1 MKNHTVIVGAGKS
14 GLAVARHLAM
24 SGNPFTITDSGPC
37 PSADLSAQLTKW
49 GARCAWGGHPDS
61 LLDDAS
67 EVVLSPVVN
76 PRAGFALEAAR
87 RGIPVIGELEFAHR
101 ALREKDP
108 TAVVLAVT
116 GTNGKSTTTDLAA
129 HLLKAGGQPSVACGN
144 LGLPLMDA
152 VDGAETGTRF
162 VVECSS
168 YQLETVH
175 GFRAEAAAILNLSP
189 DHLARHGT
197 MEAYLAAKCRI
208 FERQGLGDLCVS
220 PIGANFSVPLC
231 PKARAALFGR
241 EPDSGQGCGSTHGTY
256 GAWAGKD
263 GRLFLRDEDGR
274 ETQLVHSSELLI
286 PGWHNIENALAA
298 TLLAVHG
305 GAAIEG
311 VRDGLKTYP
320 GLAHRLSFCG
330 ERDGVKAYNDS
341 KATNV
346 DSTLTA
352 IRALPGP
359 LVLILGGEDKGSSYG
374 PLRPALEG
382 KLRHLLF
389 LGDAIPML
397 ERDLGDLP
405 HTAIKGFDEAVT
417 KALAIAAPGDQVL
430 LSPAC
435 ASFDQFKNF
444 EERGRRFE
452 ELVREWRRQ
461 VVGVRG

>member
-24 SGNPFTITDSGPC
+24 SGSPFTITDSGPC
-37 PSADLSAQLTKW
+37 PSADLAAQLASW

-61 LLDDAS
+61 LLDNAS
-67 EVVLSPVVN
+67 EVVLSPVVK
-76 PRAGFALEAAR
+76 PKVGFALEAAK

-101 ALREKDP
+101 AMRKKDP
-108 TAVVLAVT
+108 TAMILAVT

-129 HLLKAGGQPSVACGN
+129 HLLRAGGQSSVACGN
-144 LGLPLMDA
+144 LGLPFMDA
-152 VDGAETGTRF
+152 VDGAEAGTRF

-168 YQLETVH
+168 YQLETIA

-208 FERQGLGDLCVS
+208 FERQGPSDLCVS
-220 PIGANFSVPLC
+220 PVGANFTVTRSQE
-231 PKARAALFGR
+231 ARAALFGR
-241 EPDSGQGCGSTHGTY
+241 IQGENPSQIAY
-256 GAWAGKD
+256 GAWAGPD
-263 GRLFLRDEDGR
+263 GKLFLRDENGR
-274 ETQLVHSSELLI
+274 ETQLIHSSELLI
-286 PGWHNIENALAA
+286 PGWHNVENALAA
-298 TLLAVHG
+298 ALLALHG

-311 VRDGLKTYP
+311 VRDGLRDYP

-330 ERDGVKAYNDS
+330 ERNGVKAYNDS

-374 PLRPALEG
+374 PLRSALEG
-382 KLRHLLF
+382 KLRRLVF

-405 HTAIKGFDEAVT
+405 HTTIKGFDEAAR
-417 KALAIAAPGDQVL
+417 KAFAIAEPGDQVL

-452 ELVREWRRQ
+452 ELVGEI
-461 VVGVRG
+461 GFRG

>member
-1 MKNHTVIVGAGKS
+1 
-14 GLAVARHLAM
+14 
-24 SGNPFTITDSGPC
+24 
-37 PSADLSAQLTKW
+37 
-49 GARCAWGGHPDS
+49 
-61 LLDDAS
+61 LLNNAS

-76 PRAGFALEAAR
+76 PKAGFALKAKE

-101 ALREKDP
+101 ALRANDP
-108 TAVVLAVT
+108 TAMVLAVT

-129 HLLKAGGQPSVACGN
+129 HLLRAGGCPSVACGN
-144 LGLPLMDA
+144 LGLPFMDA
-152 VDGAETGTRF
+152 VDGAEMGTRF

-168 YQLETVH
+168 YQLETIAE
-175 GFRAEAAAILNLSP
+175 FKAEAAAILNLSP

-197 MEAYLAAKCRI
+197 MEAYLEAKCRI
-208 FERQGLGDLCVS
+208 FERQGPGDLCVS
-220 PIGANFSVPLC
+220 PLGANFPMPRCSS
-231 PKARAALFGR
+231 ARAALFGR
-241 EPDSGQGCGSTHGTY
+241 EPKGDLGKDLEEGLALTVY
-256 GAWAGKD
+256 GAWAKASGE
-263 GRLFLRDEDGR
+263 LFLRDENDC
-274 ETQLVHSSELLI
+274 ETQLIHSSELLI
-286 PGWHNIENALAA
+286 PGWHNVENTLAA
-298 TLLAVHG
+298 TLLALHG

-330 ERDGVKAYNDS
+330 ERNEAKAYNDS

-352 IRALPGP
+352 IRALAGP

-374 PLRPALEG
+374 PLRCALEG
-382 KLRHLLF
+382 KLRHLVF

-405 HTAIKGFDEAVT
+405 HTTIKGFDEAVRN
-417 KALAIAAPGDQVL
+417 ALAIAAPGEQVL

-444 EERGRRFE
+444 EERGSRFE
-452 ELVREWRRQ
+452 ELVREWRDQRS
-461 VVGVRG
+461 GAGGLEGRDKNGSI